1 MAQNQNQFYNGNTA
15 TNYLS
20 NIQSNYIQNST
31 NKESNFRILSQE
43 TKINELETKLIVL
56 EQNNH
61 FLLDQLK
68 NYERNFEMQ
77 ISKFSQ
83 ITESERENRQR
94 IEKIFTIFSDQTT
107 NNTSEL
113 KSKVNF
119 IQEIFEKEEKWKFE
133 QRQKDFEV
141 YKGIISTIT
150 EKISETVKAEVDMR
164 FKADM
169 DNKIYTQNLGNKLMR
184 ELDFIRR
191 EIDEVAREGKDIHK
205 ESSKECAERTVNLS
219 RYVDQ
224 MLLKATEEP
233 LQNNEKMKSA
243 INKLTDQVKN
253 NLQFQND
260 FNKILDERVNL
271 LTESSSK
278 EKERKIVDMGDLEK
292 RTDKKFKDFI
302 FYIENIFKVNSAAL
316 NERID
321 TLSNN
326 TDKNINFLA
335 NQLID
340 SRKKLITKIHEV
352 EEKSQNEFFSV
363 VEDLEQIVSRI
374 NNYEVILVEYDK
386 INVETKNKIN
396 KSLAEFQSKYE
407 TKFINEKMQ
416 RELENEDIKDLITKS
431 NNDIIELGE
440 ITNNQLEALA
450 KNFEK
455 DNNDL
460 MYKFNQLNDK
470 IDDMNKNNYE
480 IFDGL
485 ESNLQKIIN
494 NNMKTDVENLMTSM
508 LNEFDERDKIEK
520 LKFQIEL
527 KFKNSENNFNNELD
541 KIDKIISEQIDS
553 IRQSMQN
560 GFDSVYEK
568 FNVDVEEKIK
578 MFESELNKIKNN
590 QDNFAEKNK
599 NELNSQE
606 LNNQNIGQNN
616 NTSENLINNEE
627 FKATIESIKN
637 EIRDITEKFS
647 LLDIKN
653 ENDFKFIREKFEEVD
668 SILSNKKNISDIETK
683 QKKLQNIANYEAKN
697 TLENLMFRI
706 EIENIQKHFT
716 DKFVEND
723 LNKTSLEDRIKLFS
737 NELEEVKSLYNG
749 INEASAKSKGE
760 YLDIMESKLEK
771 FLEKIKKDN
780 LDLWNNAVQEM
791 SKYSNLD
798 GN

>member
-363 VEDLEQIVSRI
+363 VEDLEQIVIRI